1 MVAFFIFIYYIC
13 YIMQEVF
20 SRTID
25 FQSGLTG
32 CRVISNTSANTGAF
46 QGFVVNEDAVV
57 TQVIN
62 SAGTDVTSAMGL
74 NSVTINQGML
84 ITAPKGDYFSSI
96 TLTSG
101 SVVAYLK

>member
-1 MVAFFIFIYYIC
+1 MI
-13 YIMQEVF
+13 EVF

-32 CRVISNTSANTGAF
+32 CQVISNTSANTGAF
-46 QGFVVNEDAVV
+46 QGFVVNSDAVV
-57 TQVIN
+57 AQV
-62 SAGTDVTSAMGL
+62 L
-74 NSVTINQGML
+74 NSTGTNITAALGLSGVTLKQGML
-84 ITAPKGDYFSSI
+84 ITAAKGAHFSSI